1 MKTLRDQL
9 PTVSDFEG
17 FERESNQEATII
29 DRKMATNGSGTEF
42 ILVEFFS
49 SNGHP
54 FDAKGL
60 TVVLVVENYIYDIDS
75 QYVKSIF
82 NR

>member
-1 MKTLRDQL
+1 MKTLKEHL
-9 PTVSDFEG
+9 NHVTDFEG
-17 FERESNQEATII
+17 FERQSEQECMLL

-42 ILVEFFS
+42 MLVEFFS

-54 FDAKGL
+54 LDTKGL
-60 TVVLVVENYIYDIDS
+60 TVVLVVEDYIYDINS